1 MPKPDQVKKPETDP
15 GTGEYA
21 RLPHVAKGAMINFSG
36 TISRA
41 VLVYVYTF
49 VLARM
54 LTADE
59 LGQYFLIFT
68 IINLLGA
75 AAIVGLDMGVVR
87 YVSLYAG
94 QRNFNLAKK
103 SLQTALLIGTPVGLF
118 FALGLYLAAPRVT
131 DMFMN
136 GNSAAVTPL
145 RLFAIA
151 IPLMVVARMF
161 NSTTQGMHQMRYQVY
176 SRDIGEQVFKL
187 ILTLGALGLGFGLL
201 GVAGASV
208 AAVAIAAALSL
219 YYAWLVLLRFAK
231 TGSDVTADAGQ
242 IRPGRALWRY
252 SYPLA
257 LANVVVAVQ
266 LQTDM
271 LLLGYLDTTS
281 DVGYYGVAL
290 KLALVGSKILLAFAI
305 VMTPI
310 IADLWNRKMTE
321 DLQTLFRVITRWVVI
336 LNLPVLLVLIVF
348 ANGIMRIFGAGFTAG
363 SVALVLLAAG
373 QMVNAGTGM
382 AGVMIIMSGMSKL
395 ELLNV
400 VVTLIVDAGLCIV
413 LIPRYGLVGAA
424 IASMTSI
431 VLVNIMRLAEVWHF
445 MHMHPYEK
453 SFLKPMVAAGAGVAV
468 SSLAGYLVVGT
479 GSLVR
484 VGMLA
489 ALLLIV
495 YVAVMAALGFD
506 ENDKDL
512 YRMIRNRLR
521 PAA

>member
-1 MPKPDQVKKPETDP
+1 MTHSPKTDP
-15 GTGEYA
+15 GTEEYA

-41 VLVYVYTF
+41 MLVYVYTF

-54 LTADE
+54 LSADE

-94 QRNFNLAKK
+94 QRNYNLAKK
-103 SLQTALLIGTPVGLF
+103 SLQTALLIIIEFFLVFAVGLF
-118 FALGLYLAAPRVT
+118 LAAPRVT
-131 DMFMN
+131 GIFMN
-136 GNSAAVTPL
+136 GNAGAITPL

-151 IPLMVVARMF
+151 IPLMVIARMF
-161 NSTTQGMHQMRYQVY
+161 NSTTQGMHQMQYQVY
-176 SRDIGEQVFKL
+176 SRDIGEQIFKL
-187 ILTLGALGLGFGLL
+187 ALTLGAFGLGLGLI
-201 GVAGASV
+201 GVIWASV
-208 AAVAIAAALSL
+208 AAVAMAAALSL
-219 YYAWLVLLRFAK
+219 YFAWKVLLRYAK
-231 TGSDVTADAGQ
+231 AGSDAAPDAGQ
-242 IRPGRALWRY
+242 IRPARALWRY

-271 LLLGYLDTTS
+271 LLLGYLGTTS

-290 KLALVGSKILLAFAI
+290 KLALVGAKILSAFAI

-310 IADLWNRKMTE
+310 IADLWNRKMTD

-336 LNLPVLLVLIVF
+336 LNLPVLLVLVVF
-348 ANGIMRIFGAGFTAG
+348 ANGIMKIFGAGFTAG
-363 SVALVLLAAG
+363 SVALILLAIG
-373 QMVNAGTGM
+373 QMVNAGTGT

-400 VVTLIVDAGLCIV
+400 VVTLIVDAGLCFL

-424 IASMTSI
+424 IASMSSI
-431 VLVNIMRLAEVWHF
+431 MVVNIMRLVEVWHF

-453 SFLKPMVAAGAGVAV
+453 SFLNPLIAAAAGVAV

-479 GSLVR
+479 GTLVR

-489 ALLLIV
+489 ALLIV
-495 YVAVMAALGFD
+495 VYIAVMAALGFD

-521 PAA
+521 PAT